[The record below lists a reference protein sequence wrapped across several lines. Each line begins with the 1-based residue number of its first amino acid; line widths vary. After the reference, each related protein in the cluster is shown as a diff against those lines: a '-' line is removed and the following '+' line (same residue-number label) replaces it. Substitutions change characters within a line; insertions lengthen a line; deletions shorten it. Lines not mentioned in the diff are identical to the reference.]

1 MSDNLIIVESP
12 TKAKTIGNFLGKGY
26 IVESSY
32 GHVRDLPKSK
42 MGVDIEHDF
51 APAYIIPVKAKKR
64 AGELKKLAAKAKTIY
79 YATDEDR
86 EGEAISWHLD
96 ELFGHP
102 KNSKRIAF
110 HEITKIA
117 IENAL
122 NNPRELDVNLVNAQ
136 QARRILDRLVGYEL
150 SPFLWKKVA
159 KGLSAG
165 RVQSVAVR
173 LIVDRERQI
182 QAFNKEEYWT
192 IEAVFSKD
200 NVSFEAVLHSLNK
213 EKLEKFSIT
222 AEEQA
227 VKIVKAINNNQF
239 TVAKVEQKRMQKTPP
254 TPFTT
259 STLQQRANRGLGFS
273 AKQTMVLAQQLYE
286 GIALGSRGQVGLITY
301 MRTDSLN
308 LAEQFLVQVQT
319 LIKEKFGSEYARGV
333 KRYQAKSKLAQEAHE
348 AIRPTNPELTPESV
362 KKYLDS
368 RQFRLYD
375 LIWRRTVGS
384 QMPPAEILNTAV
396 DLDDEQGHLFRANGA
411 IITFDGFLKV
421 LPYETGDKT
430 LPVLKEGE
438 NVKTEKVKPLQHF
451 TEPPPRY
458 TEASLIKA
466 LEEYGIGRPST
477 YAPTIATIENRNYV
491 VKEEKKL
498 KPTDIGFIVN
508 DLLVEHFPNI
518 VDYTFT
524 ARVEDEFDKIALGEE
539 DWVKM
544 IKGFYWP
551 FHENISA
558 KQESVSKD
566 EAIGSKELGL
576 DPVSGKPISVKIG
589 RFGPYV
595 QKGSKE
601 DTEKPAFA
609 SLKKEQSIQTITLEE
624 ALELL
629 SLPRI
634 LGADESGEAIS
645 ANNGRF
651 GPYIKV
657 GSNYFSLK
665 GADFNPYTISLD
677 QALGV
682 IKEGLEKKANKIIKE
697 FSNSDV
703 KILNGRYGA
712 YITNGK
718 KNGKIP
724 KDVEPGSLT
733 LEECEEI
740 LKNAPERGKGR
751 RWGKKS

>member
-1 MSDNLIIVESP
+1 
-12 TKAKTIGNFLGKGY
+12 
-26 IVESSY
+26 
-32 GHVRDLPKSK
+32 
-42 MGVDIEHDF
+42 
-51 APAYIIPVKAKKR
+51 
-64 AGELKKLAAKAKTIY
+64 
-79 YATDEDR
+79 
-86 EGEAISWHLD
+86 
-96 ELFGHP
+96 
-102 KNSKRIAF
+102 
-110 HEITKIA
+110 
-117 IENAL
+117 
-122 NNPRELDVNLVNAQ
+122 
-136 QARRILDRLVGYEL
+136 
-150 SPFLWKKVA
+150 
-159 KGLSAG
+159 
-165 RVQSVAVR
+165 
-173 LIVDRERQI
+173 
-182 QAFNKEEYWT
+182 
-192 IEAVFSKD
+192 
-200 NVSFEAVLHSLNK
+200 
-213 EKLEKFSIT
+213 
-222 AEEQA
+222 
-227 VKIVKAINNNQF
+227 
-239 TVAKVEQKRMQKTPP
+239 
-254 TPFTT
+254 
-259 STLQQRANRGLGFS
+259 
-273 AKQTMVLAQQLYE
+273 
-286 GIALGSRGQVGLITY
+286 
-301 MRTDSLN
+301 
-308 LAEQFLVQVQT
+308 
-319 LIKEKFGSEYARGV
+319 
-333 KRYQAKSKLAQEAHE
+333 
-348 AIRPTNPELTPESV
+348 
-362 KKYLDS
+362 
-368 RQFRLYD
+368 
-375 LIWRRTVGS
+375 
-384 QMPPAEILNTAV
+384 MPPAEILNTAV